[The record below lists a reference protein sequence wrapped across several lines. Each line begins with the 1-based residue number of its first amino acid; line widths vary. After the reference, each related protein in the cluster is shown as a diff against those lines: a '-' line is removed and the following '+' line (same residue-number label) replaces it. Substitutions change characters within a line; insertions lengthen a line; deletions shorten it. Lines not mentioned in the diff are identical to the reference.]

1 MGKRCWM
8 SLSTTAALCAS
19 IVISAG
25 VAGCTPHPKSMFE
38 QQAEADASSITL
50 EPIPDDIITASS
62 AIETDAPAP
71 PDMTPHQRSTPF
83 IQTTDQQAI
92 ARQPNCDHA
101 HDACQYLELNVLS
114 FSPKQPWLDDI
125 MWQTIARTLAPE
137 TPLASQ
143 SQSSKNTVSVLFNQI
158 AYSETPVST
167 LPMYQRIHTTLVLN
181 PNEGGSEHAATGY
194 LVVDSSHM
202 QDASRK
208 QQHYVMLDIQKQLQ
222 LSIHD
227 ILLPNVGSDD
237 LLAVFQTAKKQWL
250 SAQGVERQYL
260 ETWPLELSNQ
270 WYLDDQGLHMVYGTG
285 ELLAAKTAAAD
296 LVVPYTALQGIIKP
310 QYQVADH
317 HLKTRAPK

>member
-1 MGKRCWM
+1 MGKRCRM

-71 PDMTPHQRSTPF
+71 PNMTTHQRSTPF
-83 IQTTDQQAI
+83 IQTTAQQAI
-92 ARQPNCDHA
+92 ARQLNCDHTHA
-101 HDACQYLELNVLS
+101 ACQYLELNVLS

-181 PNEGGSEHAATGY
+181 PNDGDSHRAATGY

-202 QDASRK
+202 QQDSSRK

-227 ILLPNVGSDD
+227 ILLPNVRSDD

-250 SAQGVERQYL
+250 SAHGVERQYL
-260 ETWPLELSNQ
+260 ETWPFELSNQ
-270 WYLDDQGLHMVYGTG
+270 WYLDDQGLHMVYGVG

-296 LVVPYTALQGIIKP
+296 LVVPYAALQGIIKP
-310 QYQVADH
+310 QYQVVSSS
-317 HLKTRAPK
+317 R

>member
-1 MGKRCWM
+1 MDKRCWM
-8 SLSTTAALCAS
+8 SLGRAAALCAS

-50 EPIPDDIITASS
+50 EPLPDDIITASS
-62 AIETDAPAP
+62 AIEKDTPVPSDTP
-71 PDMTPHQRSTPF
+71 PHQRSTPF

-92 ARQPNCDHA
+92 ARQPNCDHT

-143 SQSSKNTVSVLFNQI
+143 TQSSKNTVSVLFNQI

-181 PNEGGSEHAATGY
+181 PNEGGSDHAATGY
-194 LVVDSSHM
+194 LVVDSSHT
-202 QDASRK
+202 QDARRK

-227 ILLPNVGSDD
+227 ILLPNVGGDD

-250 SAQGVERQYL
+250 SAQGVERQYV

-296 LVVPYTALQGIIKP
+296 LVVPYRALQGIIKP
-310 QYQVADH
+310 QYQVVSSSPQKA
-317 HLKTRAPK
+317 RS